1 MTFTSHCPSL
11 SNTSRYFP
19 NCREFGMDRYTQ
31 IYLKWITCE
40 YSTENS
46 VLCYVAAWMRGVWGR
61 MDTCI
66 STAESLYCTPE
77 TITTLLINSAAAAKS
92 LRVCPTLC
100 DPMNRSLPG
109 FSVHGILQ
117 ARILEWVATPT
128 SKGSSQPRDQTCTS
142 YISCICRRV
151 LYHSRHLGNPNQ
163 LYSNIK

>member
-1 MTFTSHCPSL
+1 
-11 SNTSRYFP
+11 
-19 NCREFGMDRYTQ
+19 MDRYTQ

-77 TITTLLINSAAAAKS
+77 TITTLLINSAAAAAKS

-117 ARILEWVATPT
+117 ARILEWVAMSTEEL
-128 SKGSSQPRDQTCTS
+128 
-142 YISCICRRV
+142 I
-151 LYHSRHLGNPNQ
+151 L
-163 LYSNIK
+163 SNCSAGEDS